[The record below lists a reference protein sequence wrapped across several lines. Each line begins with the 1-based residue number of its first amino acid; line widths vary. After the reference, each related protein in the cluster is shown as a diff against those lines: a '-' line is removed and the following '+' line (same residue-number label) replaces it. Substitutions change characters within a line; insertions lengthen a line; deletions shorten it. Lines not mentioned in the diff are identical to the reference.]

1 MNMKDYFV
9 NWDAHLTTFWVPIIL
24 GLIFLSLAIQ
34 SLVKDRNVRVCI
46 LYVFLLLC
54 CVCATLAAHLMMYV
68 LTRVN
73 ASVLYTIDNG
83 GVLVLSV
90 LYSCF
95 LFKEK
100 LSLPQGIGIGLSMVS
115 IIALSL

>member
-1 MNMKDYFV
+1 MNMRDYFV

-54 CVCATLAAHLMMYV
+54 CVGY
-68 LTRVN
+68 
-73 ASVLYTIDNG
+73 
-83 GVLVLSV
+83 
-90 LYSCF
+90 
-95 LFKEK
+95 
-100 LSLPQGIGIGLSMVS
+100 IGWGDS
-115 IIALSL
+115 IISRLASLW